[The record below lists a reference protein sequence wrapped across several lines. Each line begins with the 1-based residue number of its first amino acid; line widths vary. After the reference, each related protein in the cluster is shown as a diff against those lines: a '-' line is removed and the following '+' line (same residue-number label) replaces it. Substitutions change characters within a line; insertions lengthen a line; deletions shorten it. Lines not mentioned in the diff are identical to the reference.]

1 MPGHSGNILIVDD
14 EPHIPELLKRWLTAD
29 GFVCSVA
36 HDGET
41 ALQLLGE
48 QKFDLLISDIMMPR
62 MSGMDLLMVMKPLY
76 PDIAVI
82 MVTAVDDRKTA
93 IMALELGAF
102 GYVTKPFERNEI
114 VISVVNAL
122 ERRRLTQLSRDY
134 ERELEAKVLQR
145 TQEVREREEE
155 IIFRLLSATGC
166 RDDETGAHVR
176 RIGLYSAEMARS
188 LGWNQDSVEQIRLAA
203 PMHDV
208 GKIGIPDAVLRKPG
222 KLTPEEFEIMKGHT
236 EIGAGIL
243 GGSEVPLLRMAQ
255 EIALCHHE
263 RADGS
268 GYPQGLDGNKI
279 PLSAAIVAVVDVYD
293 AMVSDRVY
301 RRAFPEEQVL
311 SIMSSAGG
319 AYFGPR
325 VFECFM
331 DMVPAL
337 RAIREDV
344 QDSVEENSSP
354 CYLTLP

>member
-1 MPGHSGNILIVDD
+1 MQGHSGNILIVDD
-14 EPHIPELLKRWLTAD
+14 EAHICELMRRWLTAE
-29 GFVCSVA
+29 GFVCSTA

-41 ALQLLGE
+41 ALELLREG
-48 QKFDLLISDIMMPR
+48 QYDLLISDIMMPR

-93 IMALELGAF
+93 IMALEIGAY

-114 VISVVNAL
+114 IISVINAL
-122 ERRRLTQLSRDY
+122 ERRRLTLLSRNY
-134 ERELEAKVLQR
+134 ERELEATVIQR

-176 RIGLYSAEMARS
+176 RIGLYSAEMARA
-188 LGWNQDSVEQIRLAA
+188 LGWKPEQVEQIRIAA

-208 GKIGIPDAVLRKPG
+208 GKIGIPDAILRKPG
-222 KLTPEEFEIMKGHT
+222 KLTPPEFEIMKSHT

-243 GGSEVPLLRMAQ
+243 SGSRVPLIQMAR

-268 GYPQGLDGNKI
+268 GYPQALKGDEI
-279 PLSAAIVAVVDVYD
+279 PVSAAIVAVVDVYD
-293 AMVSDRVY
+293 AMVHDRVY

-311 SIMSSAGG
+311 SIMSSAG
-319 AYFGPR
+319 APYFGQR
-325 VFECFM
+325 VFQCFM
-331 DMVPAL
+331 DLVPKL
-337 RAIREDV
+337 AIIRQDV
-344 QDSVEENSSP
+344 KDIVGVDDRP
-354 CYLTLP
+354 CYLSMP